1 MSRRPAA
8 APGGAGA
15 APGAPATPSLTLI
28 VTALNEEE
36 NIVPTI
42 TDALTALRDF
52 GVDGEIVFI
61 DDGSR
66 DRTGEAVRA
75 AFGDEPRVRRYRHET
90 PHGVGASFWEGVDLA
105 GGDVVGWV
113 PGDNEVDTWELL
125 RYFSLLEHVDLVIPF
140 IFNTRARSW
149 FRRTLSSVYRF
160 IINTT
165 FRTNFNYTNGPIL
178 YRRSLLRRLP
188 YRSSSFFFQTDA
200 LMRLTRAGYMFAEVP
215 FIVAR
220 REHGSS
226 KAVSFPSLWKVIKG
240 YLRLVRDFYRH
251 HPVSTDVSEGSR
263 TFDRRE

>member
-1 MSRRPAA
+1 VSQERGA
-8 APGGAGA
+8 APGVAGA
-15 APGAPATPSLTLI
+15 APGAAAGPSLTLI
-28 VTALNEEE
+28 VTALNEED

-42 TDALTALRDF
+42 TNALTALRDF

-75 AFGDEPRVRRYRHET
+75 AFGADPRVRRYRHEA
-90 PHGVGASFWEGVDLA
+90 PHGVGASFWEGVELA

-113 PGDNEVDTWELL
+113 PGDNEVDPWELL
-125 RYFSLLEHVDLVIPF
+125 RYFGLLEHVDLVIPF
-140 IFNTRARSW
+140 IFNTGARSW

-178 YRRSLLRRLP
+178 YRKSILKQLP
-188 YRSSSFFFQTDA
+188 YHSASFFFQTDA

-220 REHGSS
+220 REHGIS
-226 KAVSFPSLWKVIKG
+226 KAISFPSLWKVVKG
-240 YLRLVRDFYRH
+240 YVRLVRDFYRH
-251 HPVSTDVSEGSR
+251 HPVASDISEGTQ
-263 TFDRRE
+263 TFSRRE